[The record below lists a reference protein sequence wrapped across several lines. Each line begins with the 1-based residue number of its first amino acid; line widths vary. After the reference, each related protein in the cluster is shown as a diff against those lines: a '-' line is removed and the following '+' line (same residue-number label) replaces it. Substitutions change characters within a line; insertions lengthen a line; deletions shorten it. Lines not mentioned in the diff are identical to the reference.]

1 MGDFFD
7 VRKSDESI
15 EQRLKTLERENVVI
29 HFNCPKCND
38 EQVTYGEIASDLL
51 STLSSYNYLVL
62 GYECTNCGKMIKTL
76 EKDCIFGV
84 EKDS

>member
-15 EQRLKTLERENVVI
+15 EQRLKALEQEKAII
-29 HFNCPKCND
+29 HFNCPKCD
-38 EQVTYGEIASDLL
+38 EQVTYEESASDLL
-51 STLSSYNYLVL
+51 STLNAYNYLVL
-62 GYECTNCGKMIKTL
+62 RYECTNCGKMIKTL